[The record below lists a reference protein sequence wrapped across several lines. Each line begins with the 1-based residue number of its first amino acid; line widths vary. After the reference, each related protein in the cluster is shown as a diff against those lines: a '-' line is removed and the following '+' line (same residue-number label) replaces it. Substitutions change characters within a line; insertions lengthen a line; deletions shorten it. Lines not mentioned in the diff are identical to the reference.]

1 MALSGTKKGLSAST
15 LKTIA
20 IIAMAID
27 HTSVAF
33 FSDFST
39 IGMVM
44 RFIGRITGPVMF
56 YMIAEGYFH
65 TRDVN
70 KYTLRLA
77 LFAAVSYLPFIY
89 FESGSL
95 PNSQN
100 FLKLNVFYTLCLG
113 LLALRAWCEIK
124 QPVLRIVVVAGL
136 MAASSI
142 GDWGVVGVAIILVFG
157 IFRGDF
163 KKQAIGYALIV
174 GANLIQPATLLL
186 WAADTG
192 VLDTYLPSILQYGF
206 IICGMFIPLILL
218 RFYNGEK
225 GNGYKWL
232 FYIFYPA
239 HLVLLGFLKFGVLG
253 LA

>member
-1 MALSGTKKGLSAST
+1 MPIGQEKKGLTAST

-33 FSDFST
+33 FDDYST

-65 TRDVN
+65 TRDAN

-77 LFAAVSYLPFIY
+77 LFAGISYLPFIY
-89 FESGSL
+89 FMSGTL
-95 PNSQN
+95 PNRQN
-100 FLKLNVFYTLCLG
+100 FLELNVFYTLCLG
-113 LLALRAWCEIK
+113 LLALRAWFEIK
-124 QPVLRIVVVAGL
+124 QPVLRIVVVAALVG
-136 MAASSI
+136 ASTI
-142 GDWGVVGVAIILVFG
+142 GDWGVVGVVIILLFG
-157 IFRGDF
+157 IFRGNF
-163 KKQAIGYALIV
+163 KKQAIGYTLVVA
-174 GANLIQPATLLL
+174 ANLIQPVLLLL

-206 IICGMFIPLILL
+206 IMCGMFLPLLLL
-218 RFYNGEK
+218 RFYNGQK
-225 GNGYKWL
+225 GKGYKWL
-232 FYIFYPA
+232 FYVFYPA
-239 HLVLLGFLKFGVLG
+239 HLLLLGFLKFGLEK